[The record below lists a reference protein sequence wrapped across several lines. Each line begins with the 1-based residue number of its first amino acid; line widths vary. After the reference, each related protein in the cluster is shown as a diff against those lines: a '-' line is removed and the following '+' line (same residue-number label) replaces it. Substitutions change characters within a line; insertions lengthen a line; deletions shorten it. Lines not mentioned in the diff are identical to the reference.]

1 MGLLNKMLGGNLVVE
16 KVYSPVND
24 TEIKKHLNESEIW
37 KSAFKKEELTRE
49 VLNKYPNM
57 YEYSVKFDGLKPVQL
72 TGVKPYNGK

>member
-1 MGLLNKMLGGNLVVE
+1 MASNLIDE

-24 TEIKKHLNESEIW
+24 ADIKKHLNESEIW
-37 KSAFKKEELTRE
+37 KNAFKKEELTKE

-72 TGVKPYNGK
+72 SGVKPYNGK

>member
-1 MGLLNKMLGGNLVVE
+1 MGLLSKMMGSSLVDE

-24 TEIKKHLNESEIW
+24 TDIRKHLNESEIW
-37 KSAFKKEELTRE
+37 KTAFKKEELTKE

-57 YEYSVKFDGLKPVQL
+57 MEYSVKFDGLKPVQL

>member
-1 MGLLNKMLGGNLVVE
+1 MGLLSKMMGSSLVDE

-24 TEIKKHLNESEIW
+24 TDIRKHLNESEIW
-37 KSAFKKEELTRE
+37 KTAFKMEELTKE

-57 YEYSVKFDGLKPVQL
+57 MEYSVKFDGLKPVQL

>member
-1 MGLLNKMLGGNLVVE
+1 MGLLSKMMGSSLVDE

-24 TEIKKHLNESEIW
+24 TDIRKHLNESEIW
-37 KSAFKKEELTRE
+37 KNAFKKEELTKE

-57 YEYSVKFDGLKPVQL
+57 IEYSVKFDGLKPVQL

>member
-1 MGLLNKMLGGNLVVE
+1 MGLLRKIMGANLVDE

-24 TEIKKHLNESEIW
+24 IDIKKHLNESEIW
-37 KSAFKKEELTRE
+37 KNAFKKEELTKE

-57 YEYSVKFDGLKPVQL
+57 FEYSVKFDGLKPVQL